1 MEAKGECS
9 TAPSCALVFLQLL
22 ITASL
27 SQLQEREHAAS
38 VMICISY
45 QFIGLYW
52 HWSGENVFVTDNAAS
67 TTKVISQTLMH
78 VVNDKDIRNL
88 GQRADFLVDLKL
100 IYGS

>member
-1 MEAKGECS
+1 MEAKGECN

-22 ITASL
+22 ITAFVATA
-27 SQLQEREHAAS
+27 RKGTAAS